1 MRKNQMRKNP
11 FCGRGAYSAFAKSLY
26 KRMMSRE
33 WFSYADVM
41 ADVNQCESAGI
52 VKVSYCEK
60 YGELKKACGELRERI
75 EKKQPG
81 RQFFEIQ
88 GNNKNQRI
96 RYIGEDDNPLG
107 DLLNVSVANDIK
119 LYAQFCE
126 NSAGFFPVEWLEY
139 FLEDTFALEGINL
152 RRNVGKQII
161 TTSVVRELTNINFL
175 PHFYDAICKK
185 QVLRIDYK
193 PYDEPLVTHTF
204 HPHVLREHNGRWF
217 LLGHAV
223 GQDPEFGYNFAI
235 DRIEDFDVV
244 KGEKYIP
251 APKGYYADMFRNIV
265 GVSHTKDAVPETV
278 VLRATSHKMIN
289 LTETKKIHSS
299 QETAKIYGQYEDGEY
314 GEFKLFVEVNNE
326 FIGRILQMGEGLVVV
341 SPSNV
346 RECFRQRVLKMAEL
360 YKN

>member
-1 MRKNQMRKNP
+1 MRKNP
-11 FCGRGAYSAFAKSLY
+11 FCGSGAYSAFAKSLY

-41 ADVNQCESAGI
+41 ADVNKCESEGV

-60 YGELKKACGELRERI
+60 YGELKKACSELRFLI
-75 EKKQPG
+75 ELTLDTHCI
-81 RQFFEIQ
+81 EVQ
-88 GNNKNQRI
+88 GNNKDQRI
-96 RYIGEDDNPLG
+96 RYIGEDDNPLR
-107 DLLNVSVANDIK
+107 DLLYLSVENHIK
-119 LYAQFCE
+119 KYAQFCE
-126 NSAGFFPVEWLEY
+126 NSAGFFPVEWLKY
-139 FLEDTFALEGINL
+139 FLKDTFALEGINL

-161 TTSVVRELTNINFL
+161 TTSALRELTNINSL
-175 PHFYDAICKK
+175 PHFYDAICKR

-223 GQDPEFGYNFAI
+223 GQEPEFGYNFAI
-235 DRIEDFDVV
+235 DRIVDFDVV

-265 GVSHTKDAVPETV
+265 GVSRPPKGAVPETV
-278 VLRATSHKMIN
+278 VLRATSHKMFR

-299 QETAKIYGQYEDGEY
+299 QETTKIYGQYEDGEY
-314 GEFKLFVEVNNE
+314 GEFKLFVEVNDE
-326 FIGRILQMGEGLVVV
+326 FIGRILQMGDGLVVV

-346 RECFRQRVLKMAEL
+346 RERFKQRVLKMAEL
-360 YKN
+360 YKD

>member
-1 MRKNQMRKNP
+1 MRRNP
-11 FCGRGAYSAFAKSLY
+11 FCGRGAYPAFAKSVY
-26 KRMMSRE
+26 KLLMSRE
-33 WFSYADVM
+33 WFTYVDVLADKEKCNP
-41 ADVNQCESAGI
+41 AEI
-52 VKVSYCEK
+52 IKVSYSKE
-60 YGELKKACGELRERI
+60 YGELKKACSELRQLI
-75 EKKQPG
+75 ESKLGTHCIEVK
-81 RQFFEIQ
+81 
-88 GNNKNQRI
+88 GNNKDKRF

-107 DLLNVSVANDIK
+107 DLLNVSVTNDIK

-217 LLGHAV
+217 LLGHTV

-235 DRIEDFDVV
+235 DRIVDFDVV

-265 GVSHTKDAVPETV
+265 GVSHTKDTVPENV
-278 VLRATSHKMIN
+278 VLRATNHKMFK

-299 QETAKIYGQYEDGEY
+299 QETTKIYGQYEDGEY

-360 YKN
+360 YKD